1 MFASV
6 YILVAGIPFGV
17 LFRKSHRVVRRTDK
31 LLTFSVWILLFLLG
45 IGLGVDKNL
54 MAQMNT
60 LGLQAFC
67 ITFFAVLGSLIFAYV
82 VAKCWYKE
90 ALYPQKHLVSDKN
103 DREIANSKWTAIKS
117 SCIVLCFFASGIWLG
132 CFHVLPAE
140 ISNGTYALWTLYVL
154 LFLAGMSMGFDLHA
168 FSIIRELKGTIL
180 LIPAATVIGTVLG
193 SIIASLLV
201 PGLAMLDAVAV
212 GVGLGYYSLSSTII
226 SQEVSPALGSV
237 ALLSNI
243 MREIACLVFTPVML
257 RFFGLLGP
265 VFAGGAT
272 SNDSSLPIIAKF
284 CGERYAIIAIFTGV
298 VLTLAV
304 PFLVPFV
311 LYLRSL

>member
-1 MFASV
+1 MFTSI
-6 YILVAGIPFGV
+6 YILVAGIPFGF
-17 LFRKSHRVVRRTDK
+17 LFRKSRALVSRTDR

-45 IGLGVDKNL
+45 IGLGADKNL
-54 MAQMNT
+54 MAQINN

-67 ITFFAVLGSLIFAYV
+67 ITFFAVLGSLVFAWL
-82 VAKCWYKE
+82 VAKFWYQE
-90 ALYPQKHLVSDKN
+90 ALHPQKHTVTNKN
-103 DREIANSKWTAIKS
+103 DTEIAGSKWAAIKS
-117 SCIVLCFFASGIWLG
+117 SCIVLCFFVSGICLG
-132 CFHVLPAE
+132 RLHVLPAE
-140 ISNGTYALWTLYVL
+140 ISSGIYALWTLYIL
-154 LFLAGMSMGFDLHA
+154 LFLAGMSVGFDLHA
-168 FSIIRELKGTIL
+168 FKIIQELKGTIL
-180 LIPAATVIGTVLG
+180 LIPAATVVGTVLG
-193 SIIASLLV
+193 SMLASFIV
-201 PGLAMLDAVAV
+201 PNLALLDAVAV
-212 GVGLGYYSLSSTII
+212 GGGLGYYSLSSTVI

-257 RFFGLLGP
+257 RFFGMLGP
-265 VFAGGAT
+265 LFAGGAT

>member
-1 MFASV
+1 MFTSI
-6 YILVAGIPFGV
+6 YIMAAGIPFGF
-17 LFRKSHRVVRRTDK
+17 LFRKSRQAVCWTDK

-45 IGLGVDKNL
+45 IGLGADENL
-54 MAQMNT
+54 MTQINN

-67 ITFFAVLGSLIFAYV
+67 ITFFAVLGSLVFAWL
-82 VAKCWYKE
+82 VAKCWYQE
-90 ALYPQKHLVSDKN
+90 ALSPQKHVVTSKN
-103 DREIANSKWTAIKS
+103 DTEVAASKWAAIKS
-117 SCIVLCFFASGIWLG
+117 SGIVLCFFVSGICSG
-132 CFHVLPAE
+132 CYHVLPAE
-140 ISNGTYALWTLYVL
+140 ISSGIYALWTLYFL
-154 LFLAGMSMGFDLHA
+154 LFLAGMSVGFDLHA
-168 FSIIRELKGTIL
+168 FKIIQELKGIIL
-180 LIPAATVIGTVLG
+180 LIPAAAVVGTVLG
-193 SIIASLLV
+193 SMLASLIV
-201 PGLAMLDAVAV
+201 PNLALFDAVAV

-243 MREIACLVFTPVML
+243 MREIACIVFTPVML

-265 VFAGGAT
+265 LFAGGAT
-272 SNDSSLPIIAKF
+272 SNDSSLPVIAKF

>member
-1 MFASV
+1 MFTSV
-6 YILVAGIPFGV
+6 YVLVAGIPFGF
-17 LFRKSHRVVRRTDK
+17 LFRKSQRAVYWTDK

-45 IGLGVDKNL
+45 IGLGADKKL
-54 MAQMNT
+54 MAQINN
-60 LGLQAFC
+60 LGLQAVC
-67 ITFFAVLGSLIFAYV
+67 ITFFAVLGSLVFAYL
-82 VAKCWYKE
+82 VAKCWYQE
-90 ALYPQKHLVSDKN
+90 ALNPQHHAVTNKN
-103 DREIANSKWTAIKS
+103 DAEISAGKWTAIKS
-117 SCIVLCFFASGIWLG
+117 SGIVLCFFAGGIG
-132 CFHVLPAE
+132 AGYFHLFPAE
-140 ISNGTYALWTLYVL
+140 ISSGLYAVWTLYIL
-154 LFLAGMSMGFDLHA
+154 LFLAGMSVGFDLHA
-168 FSIIRELKGTIL
+168 FKIIQELKGVIL
-180 LIPAATVIGTVLG
+180 IIPVATVAGTVLG
-193 SIIASLLV
+193 SMLASLLV
-201 PGLAMLDAVAV
+201 PDLAMLDAVAV

-265 VFAGGAT
+265 LFAGGAT

-284 CGERYAIIAIFTGV
+284 CGERYAILAIFTGV

>member
-1 MFASV
+1 MFTSI
-6 YILVAGIPFGV
+6 YIMVAGIPFGF
-17 LFRKSHRVVRRTDK
+17 LFRKSKPTVYWTDK

-45 IGLGVDKNL
+45 MGLGVDEKL
-54 MAQMNT
+54 TAQINS

-67 ITFFAVLGSLIFAYV
+67 ITFFAVMGSLAFAWL
-82 VAKCWYKE
+82 VAKCWYQE
-90 ALYPQKHLVSDKN
+90 ALSPQKHAVTNKN
-103 DREIANSKWTAIKS
+103 DDEIAASKWAAIKS
-117 SCIVLCFFASGIWLG
+117 SGIVLCFFAVGICLG
-132 CFHVLPAE
+132 YFHVLPAK
-140 ISNGTYALWTLYVL
+140 ISSGAYALWTLYFL
-154 LFLAGMSMGFDLHA
+154 LFLAGMCVGFDLHA
-168 FSIIRELKGTIL
+168 FKIIQELKGTIL
-180 LIPAATVIGTVLG
+180 LIPVATVVGTVLG
-193 SIIASLLV
+193 SMLASLLV

-243 MREIACLVFTPVML
+243 MREIACIVLTPVML

-272 SNDSSLPIIAKF
+272 SNDSSLPVIAKF
-284 CGERYAIIAIFTGV
+284 CGERYAILAIFTGV